1 TLRAAYLNRYQPRS
15 VRQQRQ
21 WARMVRMTDI
31 LRDPVRESNGVIS
44 GTIALHTAHSTAMGH
59 MVKSLS

>member
-1 TLRAAYLNRYQPRS
+1 LHRYQPRS

-31 LRDPVRESNGVIS
+31 LRDPARASNGTTAGVIP
-44 GTIALHTAHSTAMGH
+44 LHAAHSTAMGH

>member
-1 TLRAAYLNRYQPRS
+1 YQPRS

-31 LRDPVRESNGVIS
+31 LRDPARASNGTTAGVIP
-44 GTIALHTAHSTAMGH
+44 LHAAHSTAMGH